1 MTETIIPTNAREVG
15 ERDGKKLYALGASV
29 IDEDELRSL
38 VAHYR
43 DVETSVMLDREL
55 NLGEAEVGNELMVRA
70 AADLRS
76 RGIAIE
82 NASGQELLDSLKRVS
97 P

>member
-15 ERDGKKLYALGASV
+15 ERDGKKLCQLHGSV
-29 IDEDELRSL
+29 LDEDELRKL

-43 DVETSVMLDREL
+43 NVETSVMLDREL
-55 NLGEAEVGNELMVRA
+55 NLGEAEVGNELMVKA
-70 AADLRS
+70 AADLRA
-76 RGIAIE
+76 RGVALDD
-82 NASGQELLDSLKRVS
+82 ATGQELLDALKRCS